1 MIMKVLFTKKDENKK
16 IIDAKIIKIKMIP
29 ETIKPILTQA
39 LEYSWN
45 QMPFGW
51 GVESCMK

>member
-1 MIMKVLFTKKDENKK
+1 MNIEVLFTKKDRNKK
-16 IIDAKIIKIKMIP
+16 IIDAKIVKIKMIP

-45 QMPFGW
+45 QLPFGW
-51 GVESCMK
+51 EVESCMK